1 MKHSRNQRSQARR
14 VMWSLFTIGM
24 LWLPTRSFAG
34 DTNNPT
40 AAVAYPSF
48 KIISQRNIFDPNRRA
63 GSGERG
69 RRIDPNRLARAEG
82 FSLVG
87 TLIDKRGEFAFF
99 SGSDSKYKKVLKV
112 AGTIADYKVTEVAP
126 DHVQLET
133 KGNQIKMAVGMQMKK
148 LDAGEWQ
155 LVDGTV
161 ALAKPS
167 ETTDAASA
175 SETKDTETSDSGPS
189 TGSSSADA
197 ILKKLMQQR
206 EKELNK

>member
-1 MKHSRNQRSQARR
+1 MKHSPKQGIDRFARLALAIA
-14 VMWSLFTIGM
+14 SCC
-24 LWLPTRSFAG
+24 LPSVASAAA
-34 DTNNPT
+34 TNNPSP
-40 AAVAYPSF
+40 VVSLQNF
-48 KIISQRNIFDPNRRA
+48 KIITQRNIFDPNRQA

-69 RRIDPNRLARAEG
+69 RRIDPNRLARADG

-99 SGSDSKYKKVLKV
+99 SGSDAKYKKVLKV

-126 DHVQLET
+126 DYVKLESNSS
-133 KGNQIKMAVGMQMKK
+133 NQVKMTVGMQMKK

-161 ALAKPS
+161 ALAKTS
-167 ETTDAASA
+167 DTSA
-175 SETKDTETSDSGPS
+175 SETKDTEASDSAPS
-189 TGSSSADA
+189 TGNSSADA
-197 ILKKLMQQR
+197 VLKRLMQAR

>member
-1 MKHSRNQRSQARR
+1 MKHSWKQRQRIDRLA
-14 VMWSLFTIGM
+14 
-24 LWLPTRSFAG
+24 WLALALCCLSTGVFAA
-34 DTNNPT
+34 DTNNPSS
-40 AAVAYPSF
+40 AVSLQSF
-48 KIISQRNIFDPNRRA
+48 KIITQRNIFDPNRRA
-63 GSGERG
+63 GSGERS
-69 RRIDPNRLARAEG
+69 RRIDRNRVARADG

-99 SGSDSKYKKVLKV
+99 SGSDPKYKKVLKV

-126 DHVQLET
+126 DYVELEIN
-133 KGNQIKMAVGMQMKK
+133 GNQIKMSVGMQMKK

-161 ALAKPS
+161 ALAKVS
-167 ETTDAASA
+167 DTSA
-175 SETKDTETSDSGPS
+175 SDTKDTDTSDDAPS

-197 ILKKLMQQR
+197 VLKRLMQQR

>member
-1 MKHSRNQRSQARR
+1 MKYPSKQRLDGLA
-14 VMWSLFTIGM
+14 WLLFAIAAA
-24 LWLPTRSFAG
+24 LVWLPAESFAG
-34 DTNNPT
+34 DTNNAST
-40 AAVAYPSF
+40 VSLQSF
-48 KIISQRNIFDPNRRA
+48 KIITQRNIFDPNRRA

-87 TLIDKRGEFAFF
+87 TLIDRRGEFAFF
-99 SGSDSKYKKVLKV
+99 SGSESKYKKVQKV
-112 AGTIADYKVTEVAP
+112 AGTIADYKVTEVTP
-126 DHVQLET
+126 DYVELESNNS
-133 KGNQIKMAVGMQMKK
+133 NQVKMTVGMQMKK

-161 ALAKPS
+161 ALAKVS
-167 ETTDAASA
+167 DTSA

-189 TGSSSADA
+189 TGDSSADA
-197 ILKKLMQQR
+197 VLKRLMQAR

>member
-1 MKHSRNQRSQARR
+1 MKYPSKQRLDGL
-14 VMWSLFTIGM
+14 VWLLFAIAAA
-24 LWLPTRSFAG
+24 LVCLPAESFAG
-34 DTNNPT
+34 DTNNAST
-40 AAVAYPSF
+40 VSLQSF
-48 KIISQRNIFDPNRRA
+48 KIITQRNIFDPNRRA

-126 DHVQLET
+126 DHVQLESN
-133 KGNQIKMAVGMQMKK
+133 GNPIKMSVGMQMKK

-167 ETTDAASA
+167 ETAAS
-175 SETKDTETSDSGPS
+175 EMTDTETSDNGPS
-189 TGSSSADA
+189 TGGSADA
-197 ILKKLMQQR
+197 ILKRLMQQR

>member
-1 MKHSRNQRSQARR
+1 
-14 VMWSLFTIGM
+14 VG
-24 LWLPTRSFAG
+24 FAG
-34 DTNNPT
+34 DTNNT
-40 AAVAYPSF
+40 SSAVSLQSF
-48 KIISQRNIFDPNRRA
+48 KIVTQRNIFDPNRRA

-87 TLIDKRGEFAFF
+87 TLLDKRGEFAFF

-126 DHVQLET
+126 DYVELET
-133 KGNQIKMAVGMQMKK
+133 NGNQIKMSVGMQMKK

-161 ALAKPS
+161 ALAKVS
-167 ETTDAASA
+167 DTSA
-175 SETKDTETSDSGPS
+175 SEVNDTETSDSGPA
-189 TGSSSADA
+189 TGGSADTV
-197 ILKKLMQQR
+197 LKRLMQQR

>member
-1 MKHSRNQRSQARR
+1 MMPSPKQRIDRLAWLALAAAFCCLPSA
-14 VMWSLFTIGM
+14 VFAAATNTPSSAVSLQ
-24 LWLPTRSFAG
+24 
-34 DTNNPT
+34 N
-40 AAVAYPSF
+40 F
-48 KIISQRNIFDPNRRA
+48 KIITQRNIFDPNRRA

-69 RRIDPNRLARAEG
+69 RRIDPNRLARADG
-82 FSLVG
+82 FALVG

-126 DHVQLET
+126 DYVKLESNSS
-133 KGNQIKMAVGMQMKK
+133 NQVKMTVGMQMKK

-161 ALAKPS
+161 ALATVS
-167 ETTDAASA
+167 ETSA
-175 SETKDTETSDSGPS
+175 SETKDTETSDSAPS
-189 TGSSSADA
+189 TGNSSADA
-197 ILKKLMQQR
+197 VLKQLMQAR

>member
-1 MKHSRNQRSQARR
+1 MKHSWKQRQRIDRLA
-14 VMWSLFTIGM
+14 
-24 LWLPTRSFAG
+24 WLALALCCLSMGVFAA
-34 DTNNPT
+34 DTNNNSS
-40 AAVAYPSF
+40 AVSLQNF
-48 KIISQRNIFDPNRRA
+48 KIITQRNIFDPNRRA

-69 RRIDPNRLARAEG
+69 RRIDPNRLARADG

-126 DHVQLET
+126 DYVKLEAN
-133 KGNQIKMAVGMQMKK
+133 GNQIKMTVGMQMKK

-155 LVDGTV
+155 LVDGNI
-161 ALAKPS
+161 ALAKIS
-167 ETTDAASA
+167 DTAA
-175 SETKDTETSDSGPS
+175 SETKDTDTSEDGPS
-189 TGSSSADA
+189 TGSSADA
-197 ILKKLMQQR
+197 VLKRLMQQR

>member
-1 MKHSRNQRSQARR
+1 MMHSVRLRIDRWAWLALAVALPCLPNR
-14 VMWSLFTIGM
+14 V
-24 LWLPTRSFAG
+24 FAAN
-34 DTNNPT
+34 TNNT
-40 AAVAYPSF
+40 SNTSSAVSLQNF
-48 KIISQRNIFDPNRRA
+48 KIITQRNIFDPNRRA
-63 GSGERG
+63 DSGERG
-69 RRIDPNRLARAEG
+69 RRIDPNRLARADG

-99 SGSDSKYKKVLKV
+99 SGSDPKYKKVLKV

-126 DHVQLET
+126 DYVELET
-133 KGNQIKMAVGMQMKK
+133 NGNQIKMSVGMQMKK

-161 ALAKPS
+161 ALAKVS
-167 ETTDAASA
+167 DTSA
-175 SETKDTETSDSGPS
+175 SETKDTETSDDAPS

-197 ILKKLMQQR
+197 VLKRLMQQR

>member
-1 MKHSRNQRSQARR
+1 MKHPSKQRRR
-14 VMWSLFTIGM
+14 IDGIAWPLFA
-24 LWLPTRSFAG
+24 LAAALVCLPVESFAG
-34 DTNNPT
+34 DTNNAST
-40 AAVAYPSF
+40 VSLQSF
-48 KIISQRNIFDPNRRA
+48 KIITQRNIFDPNRRA

-133 KGNQIKMAVGMQMKK
+133 KGNQIKMTVGMQMKK

-161 ALAKPS
+161 ALAKIS
-167 ETTDAASA
+167 ETSAYETTGTEAS
-175 SETKDTETSDSGPS
+175 DNGPS
-189 TGSSSADA
+189 TGSSADA
-197 ILKKLMQQR
+197 VLKRLMQQR

>member
-1 MKHSRNQRSQARR
+1 MKHSWKQRQRIDRLA
-14 VMWSLFTIGM
+14 
-24 LWLPTRSFAG
+24 WLALALCCLSTGVFAA
-34 DTNNPT
+34 DTNNPSS
-40 AAVAYPSF
+40 AVSLQSF
-48 KIISQRNIFDPNRRA
+48 KIITQRNIFDPNRRA

-69 RRIDPNRLARAEG
+69 RRIDPNRLARADG

-99 SGSDSKYKKVLKV
+99 SGSDPKYKKVLKV

-126 DHVQLET
+126 DYVELET
-133 KGNQIKMAVGMQMKK
+133 NGNQIKMTVGMQMKK

-161 ALAKPS
+161 ALAKTS
-167 ETTDAASA
+167 ETTA
-175 SETKDTETSDSGPS
+175 SETGDTETSDDGPS
-189 TGSSSADA
+189 TGSSADA
-197 ILKKLMQQR
+197 VLKRLMQQR

>member
-1 MKHSRNQRSQARR
+1 MKYSQKQQTDVLAWLALAI
-14 VMWSLFTIGM
+14 VLSC
-24 LWLPTRSFAG
+24 LPTRIFAAN
-34 DTNNPT
+34 TNNTSP
-40 AAVAYPSF
+40 AVSLQDF
-48 KIISQRNIFDPNRRA
+48 KIITQRNIFDPNRRA

-69 RRIDPNRLARAEG
+69 RRIDPNRLARADG

-112 AGTIADYKVTEVAP
+112 AGIIADYKVTEVAP
-126 DHVQLET
+126 DYVQLESSSS
-133 KGNQIKMAVGMQMKK
+133 NHVKMTVGMQMKK

-161 ALAKPS
+161 AVAKISDTP
-167 ETTDAASA
+167 A
-175 SETKDTETSDSGPS
+175 SETKDTETSDDGPS

-197 ILKKLMQQR
+197 VLKRLMQQR

>member
-1 MKHSRNQRSQARR
+1 MKHSQKQR
-14 VMWSLFTIGM
+14 IGM
-24 LWLPTRSFAG
+24 LAWLALAIALCCLPSDVFAANS
-34 DTNNPT
+34 NN
-40 AAVAYPSF
+40 ASNASSAVSLQNF

-69 RRIDPNRLARAEG
+69 RRIDPNRLARADG

-99 SGSDSKYKKVLKV
+99 SGSDPKYKKVLKV

-126 DHVQLET
+126 DYVQLET
-133 KGNQIKMAVGMQMKK
+133 NGNQIKMSVGMQMKK

-161 ALAKPS
+161 ALTKVSDTP
-167 ETTDAASA
+167 A
-175 SETKDTETSDSGPS
+175 SETKDTETSDEAPS
-189 TGSSSADA
+189 TGSSADA
-197 ILKKLMQQR
+197 VLKRLMQAR

>member
-1 MKHSRNQRSQARR
+1 MKYLRKQRIDRLA
-14 VMWSLFTIGM
+14 
-24 LWLPTRSFAG
+24 WLGLAAAWCCLPGAIFAA
-34 DTNNPT
+34 DTNSAPS
-40 AAVAYPSF
+40 AVSLQNF
-48 KIISQRNIFDPNRRA
+48 KIITQRNIFDPNRRA

-69 RRIDPNRLARAEG
+69 RRIDPNRLARADG

-112 AGTIADYKVTEVAP
+112 DGIIADYKVTAVAP
-126 DHVQLET
+126 NYVELESNSS
-133 KGNQIKMAVGMQMKK
+133 NQVKMTVGMQMKK

-161 ALAKPS
+161 ALATVS
-167 ETTDAASA
+167 DTSA
-175 SETKDTETSDSGPS
+175 PETKDTETSDSGPS
-189 TGSSSADA
+189 TGNSSADA
-197 ILKKLMQQR
+197 VLKRLMQQR

>member
-1 MKHSRNQRSQARR
+1 MKHSPKQRIDRLAR
-14 VMWSLFTIGM
+14 LA
-24 LWLPTRSFAG
+24 LAAALCCLPTGIFAAG
-34 DTNNPT
+34 TNNT
-40 AAVAYPSF
+40 SSAVSLQNF
-48 KIISQRNIFDPNRRA
+48 KIITQRNIFDPNRRA
-63 GSGERG
+63 DSGERG
-69 RRIDPNRLARAEG
+69 RRIDPNRLARADG

-99 SGSDSKYKKVLKV
+99 SGSDPKYKKVLKV

-126 DHVQLET
+126 DYVELESN
-133 KGNQIKMAVGMQMKK
+133 GSNQVKMTVGMQMKK

-161 ALAKPS
+161 ALATVS
-167 ETTDAASA
+167 DASP

-189 TGSSSADA
+189 TGNSSADA
-197 ILKKLMQQR
+197 VLKRLMQAR

>member
-1 MKHSRNQRSQARR
+1 MKNFWKQQQSAR
-14 VMWSLFTIGM
+14 LA
-24 LWLPTRSFAG
+24 WLALTATFFCVSNGVFAT
-34 DTNNPT
+34 DTNSPSS
-40 AAVAYPSF
+40 AVSLQSF
-48 KIISQRNIFDPNRRA
+48 KIITQRNIFDPNRRA

-112 AGTIADYKVTEVAP
+112 AGTIADYKVTEVTP
-126 DHVQLET
+126 DYVELESNNS
-133 KGNQIKMAVGMQMKK
+133 NQVKMSVGMQMKK

-161 ALAKPS
+161 ALAKVS
-167 ETTDAASA
+167 DTSA
-175 SETKDTETSDSGPS
+175 SDAKDAETSDNGPS
-189 TGSSSADA
+189 TGNSSADA
-197 ILKKLMQQR
+197 VLKRLMQAR

>member
-1 MKHSRNQRSQARR
+1 MKHSWKQRQRIDRLA
-14 VMWSLFTIGM
+14 WPL
-24 LWLPTRSFAG
+24 LAFAVALSYLSTKAFAS
-34 DTNNPT
+34 DTNNT
-40 AAVAYPSF
+40 SSVVSLQSF
-48 KIISQRNIFDPNRRA
+48 KIITQRNIFDPNRRA

-87 TLIDKRGEFAFF
+87 TLLDKRGEFAFF

-126 DHVQLET
+126 DYVQLET
-133 KGNQIKMAVGMQMKK
+133 NGNQIKMTVGMQMKK

-161 ALAKPS
+161 ALAKTS
-167 ETTDAASA
+167 ETST
-175 SETKDTETSDSGPS
+175 SEMNDTETSDSGPT
-189 TGSSSADA
+189 TGGSADA
-197 ILKKLMQQR
+197 VLKRLMQQR

>member
-1 MKHSRNQRSQARR
+1 MARPRCRLVLPSRRDFRSRYEQRP
-14 VMWSLFTIGM
+14 VGC
-24 LWLPTRSFAG
+24 
-34 DTNNPT
+34 
-40 AAVAYPSF
+40 VAPEFQDYHATEHL
-48 KIISQRNIFDPNRRA
+48 RPNRRG

-69 RRIDPNRLARAEG
+69 RRIDPNRLARADG

-112 AGTIADYKVTEVAP
+112 DGIIADYKVTAVAP
-126 DHVQLET
+126 NYVELESNSS
-133 KGNQIKMAVGMQMKK
+133 NQVKMTVGMQMKK

-161 ALAKPS
+161 ALATVS
-167 ETTDAASA
+167 DTSA
-175 SETKDTETSDSGPS
+175 PETKDTETSDSGPS
-189 TGSSSADA
+189 TGNSSADA
-197 ILKKLMQQR
+197 VLKRLMQQR

>member
-1 MKHSRNQRSQARR
+1 MKYSQKQRIDTMAWLALAAALCCLPNGVFAANSNNTSNASSAA
-14 VMWSLFTIGM
+14 SLQ
-24 LWLPTRSFAG
+24 
-34 DTNNPT
+34 N
-40 AAVAYPSF
+40 F
-48 KIISQRNIFDPNRRA
+48 KIITQRNIFDPNRRA

-87 TLIDKRGEFAFF
+87 TLLDKRGEFAFF

-112 AGTIADYKVTEVAP
+112 AGIIADYKVTEVAP
-126 DHVQLET
+126 DYVELESN
-133 KGNQIKMAVGMQMKK
+133 GSNQVKMTVGMQMKK

-161 ALAKPS
+161 ALAIVS
-167 ETTDAASA
+167 ETTA
-175 SETKDTETSDSGPS
+175 SETKDSETSDDAPS

-197 ILKKLMQQR
+197 VLKRLMQAR

>member
-1 MKHSRNQRSQARR
+1 MKYSQKQQTDVLA
-14 VMWSLFTIGM
+14 WLALAIALSC
-24 LWLPTRSFAG
+24 LPTRVFAAN
-34 DTNNPT
+34 TNNTSP
-40 AAVAYPSF
+40 VVSLQDF
-48 KIISQRNIFDPNRRA
+48 KIITQRNIFDPNRRA

-69 RRIDPNRLARAEG
+69 RRIDPNRLARADG

-112 AGTIADYKVTEVAP
+112 AGIIADYKVTEVAP
-126 DHVQLET
+126 DYVQLESSSS
-133 KGNQIKMAVGMQMKK
+133 NHVKMTVGMQMKK

-161 ALAKPS
+161 AVAKISDTPAS
-167 ETTDAASA
+167 ETT
-175 SETKDTETSDSGPS
+175 ETETSDDRPS
-189 TGSSSADA
+189 SGSSSADA
-197 ILKKLMQQR
+197 VLKRLMQQR

>member
-1 MKHSRNQRSQARR
+1 MKHSRKQRIDRWAWLALAGALCCLPGGVFAASSNNTSNTSSA
-14 VMWSLFTIGM
+14 VSLQ
-24 LWLPTRSFAG
+24 
-34 DTNNPT
+34 N
-40 AAVAYPSF
+40 F
-48 KIISQRNIFDPNRRA
+48 KIITQRNIFDPNRRT

-69 RRIDPNRLARAEG
+69 RRIDPNRLARADG

-99 SGSDSKYKKVLKV
+99 SGSDPKYKKVLKV

-126 DHVQLET
+126 DYVELEST
-133 KGNQIKMAVGMQMKK
+133 SSNQVKMTVGMQMKK

-161 ALAKPS
+161 ALAKVS
-167 ETTDAASA
+167 DTSA
-175 SETKDTETSDSGPS
+175 SETKDTETSDDEPS
-189 TGSSSADA
+189 TGGSADA
-197 ILKKLMQQR
+197 VLKRLMQQR

>member
-1 MKHSRNQRSQARR
+1 MKYSQKQQTDVLA
-14 VMWSLFTIGM
+14 WLALAIALSC
-24 LWLPTRSFAG
+24 LPTRVFAAN
-34 DTNNPT
+34 TNNTSP
-40 AAVAYPSF
+40 VVSLQDF
-48 KIISQRNIFDPNRRA
+48 KIITQRNIFDPNRRA

-69 RRIDPNRLARAEG
+69 RRIDPNRLARADG

-112 AGTIADYKVTEVAP
+112 AGIIADYKVTEVAP
-126 DHVQLET
+126 DYVQLESSSS
-133 KGNQIKMAVGMQMKK
+133 NHVKMTVGMQMKK

-161 ALAKPS
+161 AVAKISDTP
-167 ETTDAASA
+167 A
-175 SETKDTETSDSGPS
+175 SETKDTETSDDGPS

-197 ILKKLMQQR
+197 VLKRLMQQR

>member
-1 MKHSRNQRSQARR
+1 MKHSQKQR
-14 VMWSLFTIGM
+14 IGM
-24 LWLPTRSFAG
+24 LAWLALVVVSCCLPSAAFAAN
-34 DTNNPT
+34 TNSTSTTVSLQN
-40 AAVAYPSF
+40 F
-48 KIISQRNIFDPNRRA
+48 KIITQRNIFDPNRRA

-69 RRIDPNRLARAEG
+69 RRIDPNRLARADG

-99 SGSDSKYKKVLKV
+99 SGSDPKYKKVLKV

-126 DHVQLET
+126 DYVELET
-133 KGNQIKMAVGMQMKK
+133 NGNQIKMCVGMQMKK

-161 ALAKPS
+161 ALAKVS
-167 ETTDAASA
+167 DTSA
-175 SETKDTETSDSGPS
+175 SETKDTDTSEDAPS

-197 ILKKLMQQR
+197 VLKRLMQQR

>member
-1 MKHSRNQRSQARR
+1 MKHSQKQR
-14 VMWSLFTIGM
+14 IGR
-24 LWLPTRSFAG
+24 LAWLALAVALCRLPSTAFAAN
-34 DTNNPT
+34 TNNT
-40 AAVAYPSF
+40 SSAVSLQNF
-48 KIISQRNIFDPNRRA
+48 KIITQRNIFDPNRRA

-69 RRIDPNRLARAEG
+69 RRIDPNRLARADG

-87 TLIDKRGEFAFF
+87 TLLDKRGEFAFF

-112 AGTIADYKVTEVAP
+112 SGMIADYKVTEVTP
-126 DHVQLET
+126 DYVELESNSS
-133 KGNQIKMAVGMQMKK
+133 NQVKMTVGMQMKK

-155 LVDGTV
+155 LVDGTLAV
-161 ALAKPS
+161 AKVSDTA
-167 ETTDAASA
+167 A
-175 SETKDTETSDSGPS
+175 SETKDTETSDSEPS

>member
-1 MKHSRNQRSQARR
+1 MKHSGKRRQRIDRLA
-14 VMWSLFTIGM
+14 
-24 LWLPTRSFAG
+24 WLVPAFAAALSCL
-34 DTNNPT
+34 P
-40 AAVAYPSF
+40 AAVGAVDTSNTSSAVSLQNF
-48 KIISQRNIFDPNRRA
+48 KIITQRNIFDPNRQA
-63 GSGERG
+63 DSGERG

-87 TLIDKRGEFAFF
+87 TLLDKRGEFAFF

-126 DHVQLET
+126 DHVELENNGT
-133 KGNQIKMAVGMQMKK
+133 QVKMTVGMQMKK

-161 ALAKPS
+161 ALAKVS
-167 ETTDAASA
+167 ETSA
-175 SETKDTETSDSGPS
+175 SETKDTETSNDGPS
-189 TGSSSADA
+189 TGNSSADA
-197 ILKKLMQQR
+197 VLKKLMQQR